1 MLHIKVL
8 GPGCLNCY
16 RLEQVAV
23 DALEML
29 DAEATLEHITDYVEM
44 RKYPIMY
51 TPGLV
56 INEELVCAGR
66 IPSIKEVI
74 SWVKEALAKGE
85 DKLYQEQPLGGQ

>member
-16 RLEQVAV
+16 RVEQVAV

-29 DAEATLEHITDYVEM
+29 DAEATLEHITDQEEM
-44 RKYPIMY
+44 LKYPIMY

-56 INEELVCAGR
+56 INEKLVCAGR
-66 IPSIKEVI
+66 IPSIKEVV
-74 SWVKEALAKGE
+74 SWVKEALAKDE
-85 DKLYQEQPLGGQ
+85 KEKSE

>member
-16 RLEQVAV
+16 RVEQVAV
-23 DALEML
+23 DALEMM
-29 DAEATLEHITDYVEM
+29 DVEATLEHITDQEEM
-44 RKYPIMY
+44 LKYPIMY

-56 INEELVCAGR
+56 INEELVCAGH

-74 SWVKEALAKGE
+74 SWVKEARANDEKE
-85 DKLYQEQPLGGQ
+85 KSE

>member
-1 MLHIKVL
+1 MVHVKIL

-16 RLEQVAV
+16 RVEQVAV
-23 DALEML
+23 DALEMVGV
-29 DAEATLEHITDYVEM
+29 EATIEHITDHEEM
-44 RKYPIMY
+44 RKYPIMH

-74 SWVKEALAKGE
+74 SWVKEALAEKS
-85 DKLYQEQPLGGQ
+85 KA

>member
-16 RLEQVAV
+16 LVEQVAV

-29 DAEATLEHITDYVEM
+29 DVEATIEHITDYNEM

-56 INEELVCAGR
+56 IDEELVCAGR

-74 SWVKEALAKGE
+74 SRLKEAMAEESGA
-85 DKLYQEQPLGGQ
+85 

>member
-16 RLEQVAV
+16 LVEQVAV

-29 DAEATLEHITDYVEM
+29 DAEATMEHITDYIEM

-66 IPSIKEVI
+66 IPSIKEVM
-74 SWVKEALAKGE
+74 SWIESCLLKVKEGE
-85 DKLYQEQPLGGQ
+85 K

>member
-16 RLEQVAV
+16 RVEQVTV

-29 DAEATLEHITDYVEM
+29 DAEATIQHITDYLEM

-74 SWVKEALAKGE
+74 SWVKEALAKE
-85 DKLYQEQPLGGQ
+85 YEKPE

>member
-16 RLEQVAV
+16 RVEQVAV

-29 DAEATLEHITDYVEM
+29 DVEATLEHVTEYEEM
-44 RKYPIMY
+44 VKYPIMY

-74 SWVKEALAKGE
+74 SWVKEALAKE
-85 DKLYQEQPLGGQ
+85 YEKSE

>member
-16 RLEQVAV
+16 RVEQVTV

-29 DAEATLEHITDYVEM
+29 DIEATLEHVADYEEM

-74 SWVKEALAKGE
+74 SWVKEALTNKE
-85 DKLYQEQPLGGQ
+85 

>member
-1 MLHIKVL
+1 VLHIKVL

-16 RLEQVAV
+16 LVEQVAV

-29 DAEATLEHITDYVEM
+29 DAEATLEHVTDYLEM

-74 SWVKEALAKGE
+74 SWVKEALAKE
-85 DKLYQEQPLGGQ
+85 EEKVHRENS